1 MILQLEHISKSFGAR
16 TLFSDVTF
24 KLEEHDH
31 LPLVNPQRAGKT
43 TMLKIIT
50 GREDPDEGRV
60 VFAKGATLGYLEQ
73 EAIEMG
79 DNPIFEEVLSSQTE
93 VLAAERQRMRELE
106 AALGKNPTDDQLAAY
121 GKGPRRLRGPWAAT

>member
-1 MILQLEHISKSFGAR
+1 MG
-16 TLFSDVTF
+16 
-24 KLEEHDH
+24 
-31 LPLVNPQRAGKT
+31 PNGAGKT

-93 VLAAERQRMRELE
+93 VLAAERRMRELE

-121 GKGPRRLRGPWAAT
+121 GKARDAYEALGGYLIEPKVRSVLFGLGFGEADMQRRTTDFSGGWR